1 MLASLPS
8 ELLRGLRL
16 TLVIAV
22 VTGLVY
28 PLVITGVAQLVF
40 HDRAN
45 GSLVSSGGQVVG
57 SKLIGQQFTG
67 AQYFHGRVSTTNNAS
82 DATKPEPYNA
92 QNSGS
97 TNLAPSNQA
106 LSDRVSGSV
115 SQVQKTEYGA
125 DGKPV
130 PVDLVTTSFSGLDPD
145 VTEASALL
153 QVGRVAGVRGL
164 DSARVRALVQRHLQS
179 RVLGVFGE
187 PHVNVLELNMALDR
201 GEAG

>member
-40 HDRAN
+40 HDQAN
-45 GSLVSSGGQVVG
+45 GSLVTSGGQVVG
-57 SKLIGQQFTG
+57 SKLIGQQFTS

-82 DATKPEPYNA
+82 GATKPEPYNA
-92 QNSGS
+92 QSSGS

-115 SQVQKTEYGA
+115 SQVQKTESGA

-164 DSARVRALVQRHLQS
+164 DAGRVRALVERHLQG

-187 PHVNVLELNMALDR
+187 PHVNVLDLNMALDR